1 MTCCLLKQWS
11 LREFVKEFLV
21 SVHCYFLQEKLNHH
35 TTVGISWNI
44 RHLQDF
50 DFWANPAMFCFSTL
64 NANTNPIPNLA
75 ANAVPAK
82 PAWAPTLATNT
93 VAKPA
98 WAPTLAANTV
108 AKPAWAPTLASRA
121 IIMLSNPV
129 IEILQVPYI
138 PTDPNLDA
146 RSFNDPRD
154 LHMTDTLNSKKNR
167 YANLLSLMACVIH

>member
-1 MTCCLLKQWS
+1 MATSRVCKRVSCFSSLL
-11 LREFVKEFLV
+11 FLARKTK
-21 SVHCYFLQEKLNHH
+21 SSYNCWDQLEYTTPTGFRFLGE
-35 TTVGISWNI
+35 
-44 RHLQDF
+44 
-50 DFWANPAMFCFSTL
+50 PMFCFSTL
-64 NANTNPIPNLA
+64 NANTNPIPNPNPNLA

-138 PTDPNLDA
+138 PTNPNLDA

-167 YANLLSLMACVIH
+167 YANLLSLMACPRTV

>member
-1 MTCCLLKQWS
+1 
-11 LREFVKEFLV
+11 
-21 SVHCYFLQEKLNHH
+21 
-35 TTVGISWNI
+35 
-44 RHLQDF
+44 
-50 DFWANPAMFCFSTL
+50 MFCFSTL
-64 NANTNPIPNLA
+64 NANTNPNPNLA

-138 PTDPNLDA
+138 PTDP
-146 RSFNDPRD
+146 
-154 LHMTDTLNSKKNR
+154 
-167 YANLLSLMACVIH
+167 